1 MRVDALMSTPVVTVE
16 ADDRLTTLRELFQ
29 QTGFHHL
36 IVMDAGQ
43 VRGIISDR
51 DLLAA
56 ISPNIGTP
64 AETAKDLATLNKLA
78 HQIMNRALVTLRPD
92 EDLQSAIRQLNEHRV
107 SGLPVIN
114 DKNQPLGILTWR
126 DILRQAEKSG
136 FNGD

>member
-1 MRVDALMSTPVVTVE
+1 MRVDALMSTPVVTVD
-16 ADDRLTTLRELFQ
+16 ADDRLATLRELFQ

-36 IVMDAGQ
+36 VVMDAGQ

-78 HQIMNRALVTLRPD
+78 HQIMSRALVTLRPD
-92 EDLQSAIRQLNEHRV
+92 EDLQTAIQRLNEYRV

-126 DILRQAEKSG
+126 DVLRQAEKSG

>member
-1 MRVDALMSTPVVTVE
+1 MRVDALMSTPVVTVD
-16 ADDRLTTLRELFQ
+16 ADNRLATLRELFQ
-29 QTGFHHL
+29 QTRFHHL
-36 IVMDAGQ
+36 VVMDAGQ

-78 HQIMNRALVTLRPD
+78 HQIMSRALVTLRPD
-92 EDLQSAIRQLNEHRV
+92 EDLQTAIQRLNEHRV

-126 DILRQAEKSG
+126 DVLRQAEKSG

>member
-1 MRVDALMSTPVVTVE
+1 MRVDALMSTPVVTVD
-16 ADDRLTTLRELFQ
+16 ADDRLATLRELFQ

-36 IVMDAGQ
+36 VVMDAGQ

-78 HQIMNRALVTLRPD
+78 HQIMSRTLVTLRPD
-92 EDLQSAIRQLNEHRV
+92 EDLQTAIQRLNEHRV

-126 DILRQAEKSG
+126 DVLRQAEKSG

>member
-1 MRVDALMSTPVVTVE
+1 MRVDALMSTPVVTVD
-16 ADDRLTTLRELFQ
+16 ADDRLATLRELFQ
-29 QTGFHHL
+29 QAGFHHL
-36 IVMDAGQ
+36 VVMDAGQ

-78 HQIMNRALVTLRPD
+78 HQIMSRALVTLRPD
-92 EDLQSAIRQLNEHRV
+92 EDLQTAIQRLNEHRV

-126 DILRQAEKSG
+126 DVLRQAEKSG

>member
-1 MRVDALMSTPVVTVE
+1 MRVDALMSTPVVTVD
-16 ADDRLTTLRELFQ
+16 ADDRLATLRELFQ

-36 IVMDAGQ
+36 VVMDAGQ

-56 ISPNIGTP
+56 ISPNIGPP

-78 HQIMNRALVTLRPD
+78 HQIMSRALVTLRPD
-92 EDLQSAIRQLNEHRV
+92 EDLQTAIQRLNEHRV

-126 DILRQAEKSG
+126 DVLRQAEKSG

>member
-16 ADDRLTTLRELFQ
+16 ADDRLATLRTLFQ

-36 IVMDAGQ
+36 VVMDAGK

-78 HQIMNRALVTLRPD
+78 HQIMTRALVTLQPD
-92 EDLQSAIRQLNEHRV
+92 DELLTAIQRLNAHRV
-107 SGLPVIN
+107 SGLPVV
-114 DKNQPLGILTWR
+114 DEKQQALGILTWR
-126 DILRQAEKSG
+126 DVLRQAEKSQ

>member
-1 MRVDALMSTPVVTVE
+1 MRVDALMSTPVVTVD
-16 ADDRLTTLRELFQ
+16 ADDRLATLRELFQ

-36 IVMDAGQ
+36 VVMDAGQ

-78 HQIMNRALVTLRPD
+78 HQIMSRALVTLCPD
-92 EDLQSAIRQLNEHRV
+92 EDLQTAIQRLNEHRV

-126 DILRQAEKSG
+126 DVLRQAEKSG

>member
-1 MRVDALMSTPVVTVE
+1 MCIRDRVVTVD
-16 ADDRLTTLRELFQ
+16 ADDRLATLRELFQ

-36 IVMDAGQ
+36 VVMDAGQ

-78 HQIMNRALVTLRPD
+78 HQIMSRALVTLRPD
-92 EDLQSAIRQLNEHRV
+92 EDLQTAIQRLNEYRV

-126 DILRQAEKSG
+126 DVLRQAEKSG